1 MILPSIP
8 EDIEAIRLWRDGK
21 NQIFSNFLYL
31 VFKEFLCQRTDDL
44 LHRKYNFG
52 PIRQASIYTFRKYK
66 VFSHFANLRL
76 RVVQKI

>member
-31 VFKEFLCQRTDDL
+31 VFKEFFCSQTDDL
-44 LHRKYNFG
+44 LRGKYN
-52 PIRQASIYTFRKYK
+52 S
-66 VFSHFANLRL
+66 
-76 RVVQKI
+76 